1 MELVLAFEFPTVR
14 TIAIYA
20 PTGSAQRL
28 ELVGEGQSFPR

>member
-1 MELVLAFEFPTVR
+1 VR
-14 TIAIYA
+14 TILVYA